1 MCDMQEPGFN
11 PLFRPLI
18 TILRMLQTYRS
29 WCSNIAPVEDPT
41 PSEVWGEAGN
51 LLLRTATGDSTKT
64 TLHQNSGRSG
74 GETQDTTMAETG
86 NSPKTEANAASALE
100 PEAVVSGT
108 KHDTHRT
115 KDATSS
121 SESKDITADPS
132 QTSAE
137 PDGEVPDADI
147 ETHGQFK
154 EGQITSDEEDEV
166 AVIHSD
172 WVPLDKR
179 RKKARKRIRQS
190 QSYME
195 LLEDRVAFLES
206 HIVKYKPD
214 DPVDE
219 EDEVPPAKLMRRE
232 PNRMLFEEFELAR
245 QEEGEHVLDIQ
256 IRDPAEV
263 GEVSGAGRAE
273 KLRINSV
280 PVLKILEKITTSKSF
295 GTSYIFLRPF
305 RFLMRQRD
313 ILGGYLEELE
323 KIHGDKNADGS
334 DDKGEVPTVIYEP
347 GGGVWGSNLVPEVAV
362 ENITETK
369 EDMEDL
375 RCLLKFIDEECK
387 FDFDLVRAIK
397 HGGVKKI
404 AFTDIDLLF
413 TAGEEI
419 YSQKDVDNPQIYRV
433 LSTTGGRPLR
443 KTEFIRGNY
452 KMYYRMLKKVTI
464 SICEPNLPPNYSD
477 IFRAKKGDD
486 GKGESLYR
494 RHDTASPFIIDCYS
508 IDFDG
513 FHLGGV
519 QKQIEIRP
527 YEGEKPV
534 TSLPV
539 YPLKFLPDLEKTRER
554 LLARGKSFLQ
564 MLEVSHRY
572 YEGLSLS
579 EPKEEIQSQ
588 VIADPTLALQL
599 NPEWVPKLGLDTAT
613 ERDPREAN
621 ESGPSIC
628 SSLCWQGSFC
638 EKHEDFGIEL
648 QTKHHLEI
656 YAAQAKLLDEAQEH
670 QKLGDSLIILL
681 PERIF
686 GFVLRSRKW
695 APLDVT
701 LMRDV
706 PSRQEGFNSL
716 VLPKGHRDLVEALV
730 QTHSR
735 GSRPTSGTI
744 YDKEHEVDLVR
755 GKGKGLIILLHGA
768 PGVGKTSTA
777 ECVADFTGRPLFAIT
792 CGDIGAEAKEVEEN
806 LEKHFSLAHKWGC
819 VLLLDEADIFLQKR
833 DKADLRRNS
842 LVSVFLRVLEYYSG
856 ILFLTTNRVGMF
868 DEAFKSR
875 IHISLYYPPLDRK
888 AYLAV
893 WDMNLTRTQEGK
905 KNIQVDRAEIRGYA
919 KKHYK
924 QLKWNGR
931 QIRNAFQTAIALAEF
946 DAKKAAIK
954 AGVEGAEDMIHPP
967 AKLTRQKFVKVAKA
981 SKDFDEYLKEVYSGL
996 NDADIAELEEV
1007 RKDNY
1012 LGYPPRR
1019 RSTFNRTKK
1028 EEVSE
1033 SEEDTSTD
1041 SGEDEDDSD
1050 SEDQDEDSEIDKK
1063 RKKKRK
1069 GGSGG
1074 KKSKKGDDDSE
1085 GSEDEEEE
1093 TRSRKKAG
1101 KKKSSRR

>member
-1 MCDMQEPGFN
+1 MQELGFN
-11 PLFRPLI
+11 PLFRP
-18 TILRMLQTYRS
+18 THHNSHGAKADGILTPR
-29 WCSNIAPVEDPT
+29 APVQDPT
-41 PSEVWGEAGN
+41 PSEVWEKVEN
-51 LLLRTATGDSTKT
+51 LPLKTATGSTKT
-64 TLHQNSGRSG
+64 ALHQDSG
-74 GETQDTTMAETG
+74 GSTDETQDTAMTETG
-86 NSPKTEANAASALE
+86 NSPKTETNAASALE

-108 KHDTHRT
+108 KRDTSQT
-115 KDATSS
+115 KDVASS
-121 SESKDITADPS
+121 SESKDTITDSS
-132 QTSAE
+132 QTSAG
-137 PDGEVPDADI
+137 PDGEAPVADV
-147 ETHGQFK
+147 ETYGQFK

-166 AVIHSD
+166 TVIRSD

-179 RKKARKRIRQS
+179 RKAARKRIRQS

-206 HIVKYKPD
+206 HIVKYKPE
-214 DPVDE
+214 DPIEE
-219 EDEVPPAKLMRRE
+219 EDEAPPAKLMRRE

-256 IRDPAEV
+256 VRDPAEV
-263 GEVSGAGRAE
+263 GEASAGRAE

-280 PVLKILEKITTSKSF
+280 PVLKILEKVTTSKPF
-295 GTSYIFLRPF
+295 GTSFIFLRPF
-305 RFLMRQRD
+305 RDLMRQRD
-313 ILGGYLEELE
+313 ILGEYLEELE
-323 KIHGDKNADGS
+323 KIHGDKNPDGA
-334 DDKGEVPTVIYEP
+334 DDKDEVPTVIYEP
-347 GGGVWGSNLVPEVAV
+347 SGGIWGSNLLPETAV

-375 RCLLKFIDEECK
+375 RCLLEFIDEECK
-387 FDFDLVRAIK
+387 SDFDLVRAIK

-413 TAGEEI
+413 TAGDEI
-419 YSQKDVDNPQIYRV
+419 YSQKHVDNPQIYRV
-433 LSTTGGRPLR
+433 LATTGGRPLR

-452 KMYYRMLKKVTI
+452 KLYYRMLKKATTG
-464 SICEPNLPPNYSD
+464 ICEPNHAPSYSD
-477 IFRAKKGDD
+477 IFRARKDDD

-513 FHLGGV
+513 SHLGGV

-554 LLARGKSFLQ
+554 LVARGKSFLQ
-564 MLEVSHRY
+564 MLDVSHRY

-599 NPEWVPKLGLDTAT
+599 NPEWIPKLGLDNAT

-621 ESGPSIC
+621 ESGPSAC
-628 SSLCWQGSFC
+628 STLCWQGSFC
-638 EKHEDFGIEL
+638 EKHEDFFIEL
-648 QTKHHLEI
+648 QTKHHQEI
-656 YAAQAKLLDEAQEH
+656 FAGQAKLLDEAQEH

-706 PSRQEGFNSL
+706 PSRNEGFNSL

-744 YDKEHEVDLVR
+744 YDREHEVDLVR

-842 LVSVFLRVLEYYSG
+842 MVSVFLRVLEYYSG

-981 SKDFDEYLKEVYSGL
+981 SKDFDEYLREVYSGL

-1019 RSTFNRTKK
+1019 RSTFNRSKK

-1041 SGEDEDDSD
+1041 SEEDEDDGD

-1063 RKKKRK
+1063 RRKKRK
-1069 GGSGG
+1069 GSSGG

-1085 GSEDEEEE
+1085 DSEDEEEE
-1093 TRSRKKAG
+1093 ARSKKKAG

>member
-1 MCDMQEPGFN
+1 MAEM
-11 PLFRPLI
+11 
-18 TILRMLQTYRS
+18 
-29 WCSNIAPVEDPT
+29 
-41 PSEVWGEAGN
+41 GN
-51 LLLRTATGDSTKT
+51 LS
-64 TLHQNSGRSG
+64 
-74 GETQDTTMAETG
+74 
-86 NSPKTEANAASALE
+86 KTETNAASIPEPKLE
-100 PEAVVSGT
+100 VSGT
-108 KHDTHRT
+108 RDDTSEI
-115 KDATSS
+115 KDATISTV
-121 SESKDITADPS
+121 SKDTTADSS
-132 QTSAE
+132 QTSIE
-137 PDGEVPDADI
+137 PDRKATDVDV
-147 ETHGQFK
+147 ETQGQFK
-154 EGQITSDEEDEV
+154 EDQITSDESDMY
-166 AVIHSD
+166 AVRYSN
-172 WVPLDKR
+172 WEPLEKR
-179 RKKARKRIRQS
+179 RKVARKRIKQS
-190 QSYME
+190 TSYMK
-195 LLEDRVAFLES
+195 LLEDRVAYLES

-214 DPVDE
+214 GPAEEEEEEEAPV
-219 EDEVPPAKLMRRE
+219 KLMHRA
-232 PNRMLFEEFELAR
+232 PNRMLFEDFELAR
-245 QEEGEHVLDIQ
+245 LEEGEHVLDIQ
-256 IRDPAEV
+256 IRDPAEA
-263 GEVSGAGRAE
+263 GEASGAGRAE
-273 KLRINSV
+273 RLRINSI
-280 PVLKILEKITTSKSF
+280 PVLKVLEKLTTKSF
-295 GTSYIFLRPF
+295 GTSYLFLRPF
-305 RFLMRQRD
+305 RFLMRHRD
-313 ILGGYLEELE
+313 LLRGYLEELE
-323 KIHGDKNADGS
+323 KIHGDKDPDNAD
-334 DDKGEVPTVIYEP
+334 DKEKTPTVIFEP
-347 GGGVWGSNLVPEVAV
+347 GGGGKRIPPQTRSLKTNLRPLTVWGSNLVPEVAV

-375 RCLLKFIDEECK
+375 RCLLKFIDEECRS
-387 FDFDLVRAIK
+387 DFDLVRAIK
-397 HGGVKKI
+397 HGGIKKI

-419 YSQKDVDNPQIYRV
+419 YSQKDVDNPQVYRV
-433 LSTTGGRPLR
+433 LATTGGRPLR
-443 KTEFIRGNY
+443 KSEAIRGNY
-452 KMYYRMLKKVTI
+452 KLYLRMTKELTGTGI
-464 SICEPNLPPNYSD
+464 MCERNHTPNYND
-477 IFRAKKGDD
+477 IFRARRDDD

-513 FHLGGV
+513 LHLGGV

-539 YPLKFLPDLEKTRER
+539 YPLKFLPDLEKARER
-554 LLARGKSFLQ
+554 LLDRGKSFLE
-564 MLEVSHRY
+564 MLGVSHKY

-579 EPKEEIQSQ
+579 EPKEEVQSQ

-599 NPEWVPKLGLDTAT
+599 NPDWVPKLGLDTAT

-621 ESGPSIC
+621 ESGPSTC
-628 SSLCWQGSFC
+628 VTLCWQGNFC
-638 EKHEDFGIEL
+638 EKHDDFGIEL

-656 YAAQAKLLDEAQEH
+656 FASQAKLLDEAQEH
-670 QKLGDSLIILL
+670 KKLGDSLIILL

-695 APLDVT
+695 TPLDIT

-706 PSRQEGFNSL
+706 PSRKEGFNSL

-735 GSRPTSGTI
+735 GSRPTSGTVH
-744 YDKEHEVDLVR
+744 DKEHEVDLVR

-806 LEKHFSLAHKWGC
+806 LEKHFYLAHKWGC

-919 KKHYK
+919 KRHYK
-924 QLKWNGR
+924 ELRWNGR

-946 DAKKAAIK
+946 DARKAAIK

-996 NDADIAELEEV
+996 NDADLAELEEV

-1012 LGYPPRR
+1012 PGYPPRR
-1019 RSTFNRTKK
+1019 RSTFNRNKK

-1033 SEEDTSTD
+1033 SEDTSMD
-1041 SGEDEDDSD
+1041 SREDEDDD
-1050 SEDQDEDSEIDKK
+1050 YSEVQDEDSEGDK
-1063 RKKKRK
+1063 RRRKKRK
-1069 GGSGG
+1069 GSRSS
-1074 KKSKKGDDDSE
+1074 KKSKKGDDGSDD
-1085 GSEDEEEE
+1085 SEDEEEE
-1093 TRSRKKAG
+1093 ARARKKAG
-1101 KKKSSRR
+1101 KKKSSKR

>member
-1 MCDMQEPGFN
+1 
-11 PLFRPLI
+11 
-18 TILRMLQTYRS
+18 
-29 WCSNIAPVEDPT
+29 
-41 PSEVWGEAGN
+41 
-51 LLLRTATGDSTKT
+51 
-64 TLHQNSGRSG
+64 
-74 GETQDTTMAETG
+74 MAETG
-86 NSPKTEANAASALE
+86 SLPKTETTEPKLE
-100 PEAVVSGT
+100 VSEM
-108 KHDTHRT
+108 KDDTSET
-115 KDATSS
+115 KDATTS
-121 SESKDITADPS
+121 SESKGTTTDSS
-132 QTSAE
+132 QTSIE
-137 PDGEVPDADI
+137 PGGKDTDADV

-154 EGQITSDEEDEV
+154 EDQITSDEADVWEV
-166 AVIHSD
+166 KHSC
-172 WVPLDKR
+172 WEPLDKR
-179 RKKARKRIRQS
+179 RKAARKRIKQS
-190 QSYME
+190 TSYMK
-195 LLEDRVAFLES
+195 LLEDRVAYLES

-214 DPVDE
+214 DPVE
-219 EDEVPPAKLMRRE
+219 EDEAVAPAKLMRRE
-232 PNRMLFEEFELAR
+232 PNRMLHEEFELAR
-245 QEEGEHVLDIQ
+245 LAEGEHVLDIL
-256 IRDPAEV
+256 ISDPAEV
-263 GEVSGAGRAE
+263 GEASGAGKAE
-273 KLRINSV
+273 RLRINSV
-280 PVLKILEKITTSKSF
+280 PVLKILEKLTTKSF
-295 GTSYIFLRPF
+295 GTSYMFLRPF
-305 RFLMRQRD
+305 RFLMRHRD
-313 ILGGYLEELE
+313 LLGGYLEELE
-323 KIHGDKNADGS
+323 KIHVDKDPGNAD
-334 DDKGEVPTVIYEP
+334 DRDKTPTVIYEP

-387 FDFDLVRAIK
+387 SDFDLVQAIK

-419 YSQKDVDNPQIYRV
+419 YSQKDVDNPQVYRV
-433 LSTTGGRPLR
+433 LATTGGRPLR
-443 KTEFIRGNY
+443 KTEAIRGNLKLY
-452 KMYYRMLKKVTI
+452 SRMMKELTG
-464 SICEPNLPPNYSD
+464 SICERNHPPNYND
-477 IFRAKKGDD
+477 IFRAKRDDD
-486 GKGESLYR
+486 GKGEPLYR

-513 FHLGGV
+513 LHLGGV

-539 YPLKFLPDLEKTRER
+539 YPLKFLPDLEKTRGR
-554 LLARGKSFLQ
+554 LLDRGKSFLT
-564 MLEVSHRY
+564 MLDVSHKY

-579 EPKEEIQSQ
+579 EPKEEVAHLIHPQAFSS
-588 VIADPTLALQL
+588 IAHSFVAGSKSDPTLALQL
-599 NPEWVPKLGLDTAT
+599 NPDWVPKLGLDTAT
-613 ERDPREAN
+613 SRDPREAN
-621 ESGPSIC
+621 ESGPSTC
-628 SSLCWQGSFC
+628 ATLCWQGSFC

-648 QTKHHLEI
+648 QIKHHLEI
-656 YAAQAKLLDEAQEH
+656 FASQAKLLDEAQEH
-670 QKLGDSLIILL
+670 KKLGDSLIILL

-695 APLDVT
+695 TPLDVT

-706 PSRQEGFNSL
+706 PSRKEGFNSL

-735 GSRPTSGTI
+735 GSRPTTGTVH
-744 YDKEHEVDLVR
+744 DGEHEVDLVR

-806 LEKHFSLAHKWGC
+806 LEKHFYLAHKWGC

-905 KNIQVDRAEIRGYA
+905 KNIQVDRVEILGYA
-919 KKHYK
+919 KRHYK
-924 QLKWNGR
+924 ELKWNGR

-946 DAKKAAIK
+946 DAKKAAVK

-996 NDADIAELEEV
+996 NDADLAELEEV

-1012 LGYPPRR
+1012 PGYPPRR
-1019 RSTFNRTKK
+1019 RSTFNRSKK

-1033 SEEDTSTD
+1033 SESDTSTD
-1041 SGEDEDDSD
+1041 SGEDEDDDD
-1050 SEDQDEDSEIDKK
+1050 SEDRDEDSENGK
-1063 RKKKRK
+1063 RRRKKRK
-1069 GGSGG
+1069 GSGSA
-1074 KKSKKGDDDSE
+1074 KKSKRGDDDSDD
-1085 GSEDEEEE
+1085 SEDEEE
-1093 TRSRKKAG
+1093 TRAKKKTG
-1101 KKKSSRR
+1101 KKRSSKR